1 MKKPA
6 SLLLVLSALA
16 LAACGGDTSSSVPG
30 GGTASDSTDTDTSS
44 TTPVGG
50 DGTSSSSSTTPEV
63 TTYIIRINNV
73 SGATVTADKERAAEG
88 ETVNL
93 TVVIDD
99 GYTLKS
105 LTYNGTALTVDAEG
119 HASFVMPNRSVTIS
133 ISLSIAGDVT
143 VQGDIAAVLQEE
155 EPGSGLYVARNIKV
169 ASDAQFSFYV
179 KDSELSVIDVDY
191 TKCFANVESAYNDA
205 DGELILAGGATYD
218 FYYDENADPA
228 AGHCYIKKVHQ
239 DTLPTD
245 VNTFHALFEG
255 RVRSESPMNLD
266 GVKQISYTNATNDV
280 KYEYTNYTDG
290 SHAEATKVSDGTSL
304 GVVNKVYDASRD
316 YYRIV
321 DSYVE
326 WGEKHYSGANTTA
339 HAGKYGVVATEG
351 DIESDYSRYQVS
363 EHDANYLAH
372 SFSHG
377 MESLRFDIQ
386 NAYYVG
392 FDASADIGTEGLGL
406 FDRTVTSEQTED
418 GFDVN
423 LTSWREIDTTS
434 STHVDEADKEV
445 SYYAYTV
452 DASFDEAGRILSISY
467 SGKRYGEDDYDFTNH
482 QIIPGHE
489 NNGTVIG
496 DMEATYTYGD
506 PTGKNTYDDS
516 AYFTS
521 TLTAAIRDD
530 DLGDEYASKNAIQKS
545 NLIQSASLNDHM
557 VLTSDKATALDLI
570 LDEDATY
577 SNLTTFTIICSSNTK
592 VIGNVDGYGRF
603 TFMPLAAGKA
613 TITIGN
619 PALPEDIAPRVEIE
633 VEVIDNARVRSF
645 YLTGKDGVWS
655 ESQNLL
661 DTSTS
666 FTMACGTSRTFRIIG
681 SPYDYNVPV
690 TLEADSDALEV
701 RSYLGSDGYYYLF
714 ADATKSSVTAA
725 TDITV
730 TVQSDYYM
738 DDWKDNPTEISITL
752 LPADDFDPF
761 GTWYYITDFTEDYV
775 ASAVDKNTVVTIRDY
790 DPEDPENTRST
801 VQVGDDLYYFGFNI
815 DPETGVFSYTR
826 LDGGNVAT
834 VMVAETVDGY
844 LGVILQADDGSW
856 SGMDEVTDGTWV
868 LGYVETD
875 EEYEVLNY
883 QFDSFAPEA
892 DWAA

>member
-30 GGTASDSTDTDTSS
+30 GGNASSSTDTNTST

-50 DGTSSSSSTTPEV
+50 DSTSSSTSTTPEV

-93 TVVIDD
+93 TVVVDD

-143 VQGDIAAVLQEE
+143 VQGDIAAVLREE

-179 KDSELSVIDVDY
+179 KSTELSVIDVDY

-205 DGELILAGGATYD
+205 DGQLILAGGATYD

-228 AGHCYIKKVHQ
+228 VGHCYIKKVHQ
-239 DTLPTD
+239 DVLPSD

-255 RVRSESPMNLD
+255 RVRSESTMNLD
-266 GVKQISYTNATNDV
+266 GVSKIAYTNATNDV
-280 KYEYTNYTDG
+280 KYEYSNYTDG
-290 SHAEATKVSDGTSL
+290 SHAEAVKVSDGTSL

-326 WGEKHYSGANTTA
+326 WGEKHYYGANTTA
-339 HAGKYGVVATEG
+339 RAGKYGVVATKG
-351 DIESDYSRYQVS
+351 DIESDYGRYQVS

-434 STHVDEADKEV
+434 STHVDESDKEV

-467 SGKRYGEDDYDFTNH
+467 SGKRYGEADYDFTNH

-496 DMEATYTYGD
+496 
-506 PTGKNTYDDS
+506 
-516 AYFTS
+516 
-521 TLTAAIRDD
+521 
-530 DLGDEYASKNAIQKS
+530 
-545 NLIQSASLNDHM
+545 
-557 VLTSDKATALDLI
+557 
-570 LDEDATY
+570 
-577 SNLTTFTIICSSNTK
+577 
-592 VIGNVDGYGRF
+592 NVGGYGRF

-633 VEVIDNARVRSF
+633 VEVIDNARVRGF

-714 ADATKSSVTAA
+714 ADATKSSVTEQ
-725 TDITV
+725 TKITV

-738 DDWKDNPTEISITL
+738 DDWKDYPTKISITL

-775 ASAVDKNTVVTIRDY
+775 ASAVDKNKAVTIKDY

-883 QFDSFAPEA
+883 RFDSFAPAA